1 MVSGSKLKNPSKVS
15 GDSPISLYYSLIYGN
30 CLGNVVMGMEKCGK
44 MCENVLETRFLYTT
58 YSSAIYP
65 LSLGNGTTLKCQPHP
80 LNNLYIGYNNFKVF
94 LAIRC
99 INQQQSYMLI
109 N

>member
-58 YSSAIYP
+58 HKIYSLTKYLSTDEIYISTGVRFTYWRKIYQ
-65 LSLGNGTTLKCQPHP
+65 LD
-80 LNNLYIGYNNFKVF
+80 
-94 LAIRC
+94 
-99 INQQQSYMLI
+99 
-109 N
+109 

>member
-58 YSSAIYP
+58 PIAKHLVYT
-65 LSLGNGTTLKCQPHP
+65 NHHVT
-80 LNNLYIGYNNFKVF
+80 
-94 LAIRC
+94 
-99 INQQQSYMLI
+99 INQSTI
-109 N
+109 IKNISS

>member
-44 MCENVLETRFLYTT
+44 MCENVLITRFLYTT
-58 YSSAIYP
+58 YIYIYIVAIKEINNDFCLLIASS
-65 LSLGNGTTLKCQPHP
+65 TL
-80 LNNLYIGYNNFKVF
+80 Y
-94 LAIRC
+94 
-99 INQQQSYMLI
+99 
-109 N
+109 

>member
-58 YSSAIYP
+58 TVIEVGTVARG
-65 LSLGNGTTLKCQPHP
+65 LSWHN
-80 LNNLYIGYNNFKVF
+80 IF
-94 LAIRC
+94 
-99 INQQQSYMLI
+99 
-109 N
+109 